1 MHDFEDAGE
10 RRKWQTGLMAILE
23 DGCGMTARSA
33 LFLDVERCGDD
44 DWTRGLPE
52 ADCSPQ

>member
-1 MHDFEDAGE
+1 
-10 RRKWQTGLMAILE
+10 
-23 DGCGMTARSA
+23 